1 VAEPK
6 EAAPTVKTIE
16 QALALKTSYSFDSQ
30 SLEFAM
36 RDLGEDVRTNL
47 LKGAP
52 VDFQIKIIG
61 DDLKL
66 DGITRNQSV
75 RDFKQ
80 EGKTVAE
87 VLTALVRKAN
97 PVTTVKDPSELDQK
111 LLWVVGPDPD
121 DPKKSIILIT
131 TRQMAEKKK
140 YTLPDVFKAKLN
152 YLTGTDAQG
161 KVWKEVQRHMLP
173 VCVRDVPPCNVREL
187 STQEHAADA
196 EGQFLLVPTKDKS
209 TGHYEYSGFGYY
221 RESLKLKNQ
230 ASVPVVWAVELRSV
244 HQHSLGDTWHGNIE
258 IPLAATQYGQGN
270 TLSFIIKLR
279 LGPHGTF
286 EPEAPI
292 FYGDTQI
299 ATVYNISSDPHFL
312 SSMP

>member
-1 VAEPK
+1 MK
-6 EAAPTVKTIE
+6 GGTRIAAILRWLRLYRRRAGILAASITATSAVTATAIKLVEWRTAAVKP
-16 QALALKTSYSFDSQ
+16 QF
-30 SLEFAM
+30 
-36 RDLGEDVRTNL
+36 
-47 LKGAP
+47 
-52 VDFQIKIIG
+52 
-61 DDLKL
+61 
-66 DGITRNQSV
+66 
-75 RDFKQ
+75 
-80 EGKTVAE
+80 
-87 VLTALVRKAN
+87 
-97 PVTTVKDPSELDQK
+97 
-111 LLWVVGPDPD
+111 
-121 DPKKSIILIT
+121 
-131 TRQMAEKKK
+131 
-140 YTLPDVFKAKLN
+140 FKAKLN